1 MALCEQLTN
10 IFQLSLILFDIKA
23 KEQKL
28 FLSAKKSTKFSLNW
42 FQQDLET
49 LVIFECRVRW
59 NGNRQND
66 HKKRDLVQ
74 HYFLTKIQ
82 HLNCKVLPEKY
93 L

>member
-10 IFQLSLILFDIKA
+10 IFQLSLILFDIKG

-28 FLSAKKSTKFSLNW
+28 FLSAKKLSKFSLNW

-49 LVIFECRVRW
+49 LVIFECPVRW
-59 NGNRQND
+59 NGNIQNY
-66 HKKRDLVQ
+66 HKIRDLVQ

-82 HLNCKVLPEKY
+82 H
-93 L
+93 